1 MATCFF
7 CFVTTGDITAGLISH
22 TTTISQKSGHQQA
35 VLLWLVVTTCRLTQ
49 RKRRQARLVRAL
61 PAPRIA
67 LNDRERQAQLPP
79 TAESVL
85 AMLLPA
91 VCTFWPW
98 LLACS

>member
-1 MATCFF
+1 MN
-7 CFVTTGDITAGLISH
+7 V
-22 TTTISQKSGHQQA
+22 
-35 VLLWLVVTTCRLTQ
+35 VLWC
-49 RKRRQARLVRAL
+49 
-61 PAPRIA
+61 
-67 LNDRERQAQLPP
+67 QAQLPP